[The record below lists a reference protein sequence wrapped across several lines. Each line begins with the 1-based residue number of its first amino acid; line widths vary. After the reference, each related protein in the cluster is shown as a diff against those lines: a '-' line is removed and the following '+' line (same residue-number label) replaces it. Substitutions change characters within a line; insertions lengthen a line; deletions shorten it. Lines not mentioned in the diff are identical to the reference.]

1 MLASSQMNGF
11 VPITNPDTARRFYV
25 DLLGFTFLR
34 ENDYVVALQAGAS
47 TVIMQKLPEHTPAKY
62 TILGWEVEDIGK
74 TVASLSERGVV
85 FERFG
90 WMEQDELGIW
100 KSPEG
105 RVAWFKDPDGNTL
118 SVSQH

>member
-1 MLASSQMNGF
+1 MNGF
-11 VPITNPDTARRFYV
+11 VPVTNPDAARRFYV
-25 DLLGFTFLR
+25 DLLGFTFLG
-34 ENDYVVALQAGAS
+34 ENEYIVSLQAGAS
-47 TVIMQKLPEHTPAKY
+47 TIIMQKLPELTPAKY
-62 TILGWEVEDIGK
+62 TILGWEVEDIRK
-74 TVASLSERGVV
+74 TVATLSERGVV

>member
-1 MLASSQMNGF
+1 MNGF
-11 VPITNPDTARRFYV
+11 VPITNSEVARRFYEGV
-25 DLLGFTFLR
+25 LGFTFAG
-34 ENDYVVALQAGAS
+34 ENEYVLTFQAGPS
-47 TVIMQKLPEHTPAKY
+47 TIVMQRLKEHVPAKY
-62 TILGWEVEDIGK
+62 TILGWEVEDIRK
-74 TVASLSERGVV
+74 TVTSLKERGVV

-100 KSPEG
+100 NSPDG